1 MKTFHISFMAIVAT
15 AAVGT
20 FSGCGGSEEP
30 APSTPAAQPAAQ
42 TEEGD
47 HGHPH
52 GGHGAGPHEGTL
64 ADWGGGK
71 YHIEFTVDHDKKES
85 VVYILGSDEKSPAP
99 VKADKVLLSITG
111 PDFQVELAAS
121 PLEGE
126 ADGMCSRFVG
136 THDNLGIVQE
146 FQGTISAEVD
156 GTPYVAEFKE
166 EAHGTGGHSHGED
179 DALVWRGEPREH
191 AGLQIRLG
199 HHAKQLHAGKPVEP
213 AVSITRDGQP
223 VSDVKVFNSLLSA
236 DGETVLAKE
245 VATVFEPTTK
255 DEPAHYAQGA
265 LSIPKG
271 VDKVV
276 IRFRIIAPNA
286 DAVTFDV
293 PVTVE

>member
-1 MKTFHISFMAIVAT
+1 V
-15 AAVGT
+15 
-20 FSGCGGSEEP
+20 
-30 APSTPAAQPAAQ
+30 
-42 TEEGD
+42 
-47 HGHPH
+47 
-52 GGHGAGPHEGTL
+52 

-71 YHIEFTVDHDKKES
+71 YHVEFTVDHEKKES
-85 VVYILGSDEKSPAP
+85 IVYILGSDEKTAEPI
-99 VKADKVLLSITG
+99 KADTVLLSITD
-111 PDFQVELAAS
+111 PNFQVELTAN

-136 THDNLGIVQE
+136 THDKLGIVQE
-146 FQGTISAEVD
+146 FQGTISGEVD
-156 GTPYVAEFKE
+156 GTPYVGEFKE
-166 EAHGTGGHSHGED
+166 SAHGSGGHGHSHGDD
-179 DALVWRGEPREH
+179 DALVWRGEPREY

-199 HHAKQLHAGKPVEP
+199 HHGKQLHAGKSVEP

-265 LSIPKG
+265 LTIPKG

-276 IRFRIIAPNA
+276 IRFRIVAPSA